1 MPNRDRTARRHKPL
15 MTIPGCVLAMLA
27 GQAIAASVGL
37 AAGVAIRHR
46 GPWVRRAALEGND
59 ART

>member
-1 MPNRDRTARRHKPL
+1 